1 MGRGESDEQLERAR
15 EDSGIKGGSGS
26 DILWSDMQLVVL
38 ASVTADR
45 PRGNGKIACLTL
57 SALDALLFETNPF
70 PSTASSPASLLPS
83 GDREGG

>member
-38 ASVTADR
+38 A
-45 PRGNGKIACLTL
+45 
-57 SALDALLFETNPF
+57 
-70 PSTASSPASLLPS
+70 
-83 GDREGG
+83 